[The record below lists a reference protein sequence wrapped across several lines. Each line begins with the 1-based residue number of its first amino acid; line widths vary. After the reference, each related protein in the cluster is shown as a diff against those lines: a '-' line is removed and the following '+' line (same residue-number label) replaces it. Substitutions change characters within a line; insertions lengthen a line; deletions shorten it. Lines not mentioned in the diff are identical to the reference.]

1 MLKQKELKQGF
12 TLIELLIV
20 IAIIAIL
27 AGAVFVLLDPLTRF
41 RDARDSTRAADVT
54 QILSAI
60 KLYQVDN
67 GGIPLSEISSLDD
80 GEVYM
85 IVNGSAMTTGGDDN
99 NANCDTDVDT
109 NTADTVDLSQL
120 ITDGYLGEI
129 PVSPNGAVTWDD
141 GSSSGD
147 EGTGYTLEYSLST
160 GAVTVRAC
168 ESENTDEIIS
178 VR

>member
-1 MLKQKELKQGF
+1 MINKDKLQQGF

-27 AGAVFVLLDPLTRF
+27 AGAVFVILDPLTRF

-67 GGIPLSEISSLDD
+67 GGIPLSQITALDSD
-80 GEVYM
+80 EVYM
-85 IVNGSAMTTGGDDN
+85 IVSGAGMTTSGTAN
-99 NANCDTDVDT
+99 NANCDTIVDT
-109 NTADTVDLSQL
+109 NLVNTVNLSQL
-120 ITDGYLGEI
+120 VTSGYLGEI
-129 PVSPNGAVTWDD
+129 PVSPSGVVSWDEGTANTD
-141 GSSSGD
+141 N
-147 EGTGYTLEYSLST
+147 GTGYTLEYSSTT
-160 GAVTVRAC
+160 GAVTIRAC
-168 ESENTDEIIS
+168 ESENTDEILT